1 MVDAARARKLAER
14 IKVLVAEA
22 LERAVKDPDLG
33 FVTITDVKVT
43 PDLQHSTIYYTVY
56 GSAED
61 KERSSAIIERNRGRI
76 RGEVGRGLSIRLTP
90 TVEFELDEVQDN
102 AAHLNDLL
110 AEAKARDEQVHKIA
124 EGAEF
129 AGEANPYKE
138 PKSHDDEAGD
148 DLDDVEPDHNEA

>member
-1 MVDAARARKLAER
+1 MVDHARARKLAER

-43 PDLQHSTIYYTVY
+43 PDLQHAKIFYTVY
-56 GSAED
+56 GSESE
-61 KERSSAIIERNRGRI
+61 KQHSKAIMERNQSLLRR
-76 RGEVGRGLSIRLTP
+76 EVGRGLSIRLTP
-90 TVEFELDEVQDN
+90 TIELEMDEIQEN

-110 AEAKARDEQVHKIA
+110 AEAKARDEQLHELA
-124 EGAEF
+124 EKAEF

-138 PKSHDDEAGD
+138 PRQKDDEED
-148 DLDDVEPDHNEA
+148 